1 MRDTFVS
8 EGKLKDPAKLYAP
21 GTVFHIVER
30 KNCRCGRFPPEV
42 RTAVPIV
49 GRFEHVVLSCNA
61 ATDHGIIWIEREA
74 QKALDLMEQEKEST
88 SPPAQQKMLRAQE
101 VQSIDVEEGTIGLHS
116 IEHLV
121 SLEEE
126 TLQDN
131 SESSSSDF
139 DSPRTSTTSCSAS
152 SSPRSEPSEWD
163 ELVGA
168 FLGDREHDDD
178 LGHGNGGILCNIL
191 YEGVFSW

>member
-1 MRDTFVS
+1 
-8 EGKLKDPAKLYAP
+8 
-21 GTVFHIVER
+21 
-30 KNCRCGRFPPEV
+30 
-42 RTAVPIV
+42 
-49 GRFEHVVLSCNA
+49 
-61 ATDHGIIWIEREA
+61 
-74 QKALDLMEQEKEST
+74 MEQEEEST

-101 VQSIDVEEGTIGLHS
+101 VQSVDVEEGTIGLHS
-116 IEHLV
+116 IEHLL
-121 SLEEE
+121 SLGEE
-126 TLQDN
+126 TLQQGN
-131 SESSSSDF
+131 SVSSSLDF